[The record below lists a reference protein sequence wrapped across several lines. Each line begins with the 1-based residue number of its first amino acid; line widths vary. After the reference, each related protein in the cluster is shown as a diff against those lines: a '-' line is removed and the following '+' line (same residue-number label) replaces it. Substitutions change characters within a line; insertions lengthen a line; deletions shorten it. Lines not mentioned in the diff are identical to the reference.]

1 MVGEEGVGRSFT
13 SGGRHGIVLRG
24 KYTAERSEINR
35 TGKAERIVGAVTLS
49 RPEGTWTLHKE
60 EDKSMH
66 TEL

>member
-1 MVGEEGVGRSFT
+1 M
-13 SGGRHGIVLRG
+13 LRG

-35 TGKAERIVGAVTLS
+35 TGEAERIVGAVTLS